1 MNLRACTLK
10 NIDRRVF
17 LFGFCVLQKSPKKR
31 SFLPKRHLQR
41 EVIKSRLAE
50 RRFRVLYK
58 DLFGS
63 KVLERYFESITSE
76 LKTEKNSRIKKV
88 LSVYLKLSSE
98 KKVKS
103 MLFAK
108 RCDN

>member
-1 MNLRACTLK
+1 M
-10 NIDRRVF
+10 
-17 LFGFCVLQKSPKKR
+17 
-31 SFLPKRHLQR
+31 
-41 EVIKSRLAE
+41 
-50 RRFRVLYK
+50 K
-58 DLFGS
+58 DPLES

-88 LSVYLKLSSE
+88 LGVYLKMSSE